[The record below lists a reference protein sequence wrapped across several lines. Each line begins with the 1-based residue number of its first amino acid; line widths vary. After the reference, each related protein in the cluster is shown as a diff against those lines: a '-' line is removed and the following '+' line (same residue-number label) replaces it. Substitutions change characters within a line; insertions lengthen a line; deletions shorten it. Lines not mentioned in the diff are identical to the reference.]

1 MSSVVKLRFLSGLLL
16 KLAVPAAVL
25 GQHDCPSFNAP
36 QPELQTTRPGPA
48 SAVPAALSHKSCH
61 S

>member
-1 MSSVVKLRFLSGLLL
+1 MSSVVRLRFLSGLLL

-25 GQHDCPSFNAP
+25 GQHDCPSFSTH
-36 QPELQTTRPGPA
+36 QPELRALRPAPVPA
-48 SAVPAALSHKSCH
+48 GPAALSHKSCH

>member
-25 GQHDCPSFNAP
+25 GQHDCPSFGSP
-36 QPELQTTRPGPA
+36 RPELRAPRPAPA
-48 SAVPAALSHKSCH
+48 AAGAALSHKSCH

>member
-25 GQHDCPSFNAP
+25 GQHDCPAFSAP
-36 QPELQTTRPGPA
+36 RPALRAPHPA
-48 SAVPAALSHKSCH
+48 PPPVGAALCHKPCH